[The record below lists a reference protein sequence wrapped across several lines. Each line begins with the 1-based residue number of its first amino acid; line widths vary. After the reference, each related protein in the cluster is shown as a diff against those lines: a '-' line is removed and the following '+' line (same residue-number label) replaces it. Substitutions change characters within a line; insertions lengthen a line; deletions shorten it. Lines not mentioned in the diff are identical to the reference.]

1 MRNEI
6 NFAYPQLESFLRALD
21 RGSKQDRFSL
31 IFVECNSNLVFE
43 TIINHIHS
51 QTNLKCDV
59 IDLIGIDE
67 SDDIY
72 LDQYLKGRIESD
84 NLKNPIF
91 IKNFDSWIPYFD
103 DNENT
108 KKEKTLK
115 NISSLNWRRN
125 YFRELNRTIIFWL
138 PSYALELIAEQA
150 PDFYDWYSDLFE
162 FKNKNKFYYVINDL
176 FEDDGYN
183 TPLTKNLDKEVKKR
197 KIRELFSLL
206 EENLSKDER
215 LNILKLIFNMAA
227 SMDNYVLSF
236 QMMRLLNEMLPDL
249 EEEEGIKYNNTMGYI
264 FLKQGNLKEA
274 FEYLEKARK
283 DIKLTN
289 DLELKSSVNNNL
301 GAYYRAKNDFINA
314 EKYFKRASKIL
325 KNYPIESKIHIYLNI
340 IAIDIELNNYEK
352 AIKDSEKIIPLLENV
367 GDMEALSSAYNNIAY
382 AYAEKKQLDIA
393 YSYFNKSMKIS
404 KNQGDRSG
412 EAIALYNLAEFMYK
426 QKYNIDYAERY
437 YREALKLA
445 LEVNNKKLIGDI
457 YSAIAHFL
465 FARKDFDESLQMYEK
480 AIDFYKKD
488 SEFTRVSQALLNV
501 AAIYSRLECF
511 EMEEKTAEMSLE
523 YAHKSGNPTLIEMI
537 LRVLKTIYIKKD
549 PLN

>member
-72 LDQYLKGRIESD
+72 LDEYLKGRIESD
-84 NLKNPIF
+84 NLKSPIF

-125 YFRELNRTIIFWL
+125 YFRGLNRTIIFWL

-162 FKNKNKFYYVINDL
+162 FKNKNKFHNVINGL
-176 FEDDGYN
+176 LGDGEYN

-227 SMDNYVLSF
+227 SMDNYSLSF
-236 QMMRLLNEMLPDL
+236 RMMRLLNEMLPDL

-289 DLELKSSVNNNL
+289 DLKLKSSVNNNL

-314 EKYFKRASKIL
+314 EKYFKRALKIL

-393 YSYFNKSMKIS
+393 HSYFNKSMKIS

-480 AIDFYKKD
+480 AINFYKKD
-488 SEFTRVSQALLNV
+488 SEFTRISQALLNV
-501 AAIYSRLECF
+501 AAIYGRLKCF

-523 YAHKSGNPTLIEMI
+523 YAHKSGNPTLVEMV
-537 LRVLKTIYIKKD
+537 LHVLKIIYLKKI
-549 PLN
+549 P

>member
-6 NFAYPQLESFLRALD
+6 NFAYPQLESFLRTLD

-43 TIINHIHS
+43 TIINYIHS

-72 LDQYLKGRIESD
+72 LDEYLKGRIESD
-84 NLKNPIF
+84 NLKSPIF

-162 FKNKNKFYYVINDL
+162 FKNKNKFHNVINDL
-176 FEDDGYN
+176 FWDDEYN

-227 SMDNYVLSF
+227 SMDNYLLSF

-314 EKYFKRASKIL
+314 EKYFKRALKIL
-325 KNYPIESKIHIYLNI
+325 KNYPIESKVHIYLNI
-340 IAIDIELNNYEK
+340 ITIDIELNNYEK

-393 YSYFNKSMKIS
+393 HSYFNKSMKIS

-465 FARKDFDESLQMYEK
+465 FARGNFEESLQMYEK

-488 SEFTRVSQALLNV
+488 SEFTRISQALLNV

-523 YAHKSGNPTLIEMI
+523 YAHKSGNSTLVEMV
-537 LRVLKTIYIKKD
+537 LRVLKTIYLKKD